1 MAGLGHDEKKRDG
14 RCYDG
19 HGETEQA
26 MNDSPR
32 ISVIIPTYNR
42 SAVLRHAIASVL
54 AQSFGD
60 FELLVVGDCCTDD
73 SAGIVAGFGDPRIR
87 WFNLPANSGHQSGP
101 NNEGLRQARGEL
113 IAYLGHDDLWL
124 PHHLQVLTAAID
136 SRADVVAGITEI
148 VGPGEQRLDVAP
160 NAAVFR
166 SGIWL
171 PPTGFM
177 HRRLVSE
184 RVGGWRD
191 YRELSVDPERVLID
205 SAIAAGFRLVLLPRL
220 TAVKFPAA
228 WRKNVYR
235 AGSDG
240 EQTRWLARIA
250 AEPDIERR
258 EMVRLIHAGKQGQ
271 MHRIHPYRQLWRELG
286 RGTLSWIASLIRR
299 SRIRLAGKGARIDA
313 ARRRK
318 GLPRRP

>member
-1 MAGLGHDEKKRDG
+1 
-14 RCYDG
+14 
-19 HGETEQA
+19 

-73 SAGIVAGFGDPRIR
+73 SAAVVAGFGDRRIR

-124 PHHLQVLTAAID
+124 PHHLQVLAAAID
-136 SRADVVAGITEI
+136 GGADIAAGLAEI
-148 VGPGEQRLDVAP
+148 VGPGGRHFDIFPQHLVYQPEL
-160 NAAVFR
+160 
-166 SGIWL
+166 WL
-171 PPTGFM
+171 PPSALM
-177 HRRLVSE
+177 HRRALVE
-184 RVGGWRD
+184 RIGGWRD
-191 YRELSVDPERVLID
+191 YRELTIDPEVDLVAR
-205 SAIAAGFRLVLLPRL
+205 AIAAGCSLVIVPRL
-220 TAVKFPAA
+220 TTVKFPAA
-228 WRKNVYR
+228 QRRNVYR
-235 AGSDG
+235 SADDS
-240 EQTRWLARIA
+240 EQATWLARMA
-250 AEPDIERR
+250 GDPEIERH
-258 EMVRLIHAGKQGQ
+258 EMVRMIYAGKQGQ
-271 MHRIHPYRQLWRELG
+271 MRRQRSYRQLWGDLAQ
-286 RGTLSWIASLIRR
+286 GTLSLIATRLRLL
-299 SRIRLAGKGARIDA
+299 RIALAGPGARIDA

>member
-1 MAGLGHDEKKRDG
+1 MGP
-14 RCYDG
+14 
-19 HGETEQA
+19 
-26 MNDSPR
+26 SPR
-32 ISVIIPTYNR
+32 VSVIIATYNR
-42 SAVLRHAIASVL
+42 SSVLRHAIASVL
-54 AQSFGD
+54 AQSLGN

-73 SAGIVAGFGDPRIR
+73 SAAVAAGFGDPRIH

-124 PHHLQVLTAAID
+124 PHHLEVLVAAID
-136 SRADVVAGITEI
+136 GGADIAAGIAEI
-148 VGPGEQRLDVAP
+148 VGPDERRLDIAP
-160 NAAVFR
+160 GAAVY
-166 SGIWL
+166 SPGIWL

-191 YRELSVDPERVLID
+191 YRELTVDPEQDLIER
-205 SAIAAGFRLVLLPRL
+205 ALAAGFRLVLLPRL

-228 WRKNVYR
+228 WRRDAYR
-235 AGSDG
+235 TRQDT
-240 EQTRWLARIA
+240 EQARWLARIA
-250 AEPDIERR
+250 GEPDFERH
-258 EMVRLIHAGKQGQ
+258 EMVRLIHAGKRGQ
-271 MHRIHPYRQLWRELG
+271 MPRGRPYRQLWGELG
-286 RGTLSWIASLIRR
+286 RESLAWIAIRLGQVR
-299 SRIRLAGKGARIDA
+299 NRLAGKGGKIDA